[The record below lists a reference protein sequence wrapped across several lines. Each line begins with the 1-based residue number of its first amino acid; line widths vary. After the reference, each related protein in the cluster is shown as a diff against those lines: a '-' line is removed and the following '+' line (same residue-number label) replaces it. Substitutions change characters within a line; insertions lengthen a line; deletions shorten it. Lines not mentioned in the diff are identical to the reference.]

1 MRTADRIQLVAMVAL
16 AALVGGCASN
26 QPTDS
31 TPPVTGET
39 RTRSATL
46 VVDNRSSSDMDVYV
60 NRSGQRSRLGLAP
73 GSRST
78 RFTLSPAL
86 MTGPGEFR
94 FEAVPIT
101 GGRGSATE
109 PVHVQAGE
117 TITLDVPPQ

>member
-1 MRTADRIQLVAMVAL
+1 MRRPDRIHLVAIVAL
-16 AALVGGCASN
+16 AALSGGCASN
-26 QPTDS
+26 QPADT
-31 TPPVTGET
+31 TAPAAEET

-46 VVDNRSSSDMDVYV
+46 IVENRSSSDMDVYV

-78 RFTLSPAL
+78 RFTLSPAV